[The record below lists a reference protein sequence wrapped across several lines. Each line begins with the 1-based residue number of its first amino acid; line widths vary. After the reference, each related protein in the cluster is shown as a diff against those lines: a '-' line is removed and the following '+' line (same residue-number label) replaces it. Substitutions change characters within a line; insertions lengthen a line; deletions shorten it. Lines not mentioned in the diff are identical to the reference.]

1 MKTIIL
7 FFIFST
13 SFSWASNC
21 VEQRN
26 ERGELSWIHCPHKEV
41 TLFKGT
47 LDQREVLWSLP
58 QGEPPQKG
66 WPVVIL
72 SQGSWF
78 PVEFSRPS
86 GLPLGG
92 FNEVRL
98 IQALLDQGFAVIA
111 PRATLHVG
119 WITNMPHGEYKKRA
133 DYKVIAE
140 VLSRVK
146 TGFWGELNPAALF
159 ATGISSG
166 GYHTSRLALS
176 FPGQFQAIAI
186 QSASYATCLGPL
198 CQMPKNIPR
207 SHPPTLFLHGARDLT
222 VPLYTAQQFHDLL
235 QDRGIE
241 TQMVINPEMGHGWL
255 EEAPEAI
262 VEWFVRYLRR

>member
-1 MKTIIL
+1 MKTFLLLLIL
-7 FFIFST
+7 ST

-21 VEQRN
+21 IEQRN
-26 ERGELSWIHCPHKEV
+26 EREELSWIHCPKKEV
-41 TLFKGT
+41 TLFPAT
-47 LDQREVLWSLP
+47 LDQREILWSLP
-58 QGEPPQKG
+58 KGRAPRGG

-111 PRATLHVG
+111 PRATMHVG
-119 WITNMPHGEYKKRA
+119 WVTNIPHGDYKKRA

-140 VLSRVK
+140 VLERIK
-146 TGFWGELNPAALF
+146 TGFWGPLNPTALF

-176 FPGQFQAIAI
+176 FPGRWKAIAI
-186 QSASYATCLGPL
+186 QSASYARCLGPL
-198 CQMPKNIPR
+198 CQMPRSVPR

-222 VPLYTAQQFHDLL
+222 VPLYTAQQFHALL
-235 QDRGIE
+235 KVHGIPTE
-241 TQMVINPEMGHGWL
+241 MVINPDMGHGWI

-262 VEWFVRYLRR
+262 VGWFKDHL